1 MRNCL
6 IIVTSL
12 IVAINNAQNVM
23 PIAVIYTVMMA
34 ITESINIEIKISS
47 VSHSLQEEIEKQ
59 L

>member
-1 MRNCL
+1 MRNSP

-12 IVAINNAQNVM
+12 IGAINNAQNVM
-23 PIAVIYTVMMA
+23 HIAVIFTVMMA

-47 VSHSLQEEIEKQ
+47 VSHNFKEEIEKQ